1 MPRPIHLYR
10 PQRTAPEDLEK
21 IFTGRESLLDEILTQ
36 LQRWQPGRSRQHHL
50 IIGPRGIGKTAV
62 LRVLEHRVRSTDAG
76 SKWVTLFLAEDNYAL
91 TSVAD
96 LFVEALRI
104 LSVNESDG
112 QVEGAYQQVRHDDND
127 ERVLDKTLDAFRGFH
142 SRSGKNVLLMLENVN
157 RVFERQIRHRGEIR
171 LLRKLLMEEEWLL
184 FVCTSP
190 TFLSSVTKPEE
201 PLFEFFRLTPLAE
214 LSLQEQ
220 ETMLSRLADLEGNRH
235 FEDYLKKY
243 RSRLRALYHFTGG
256 NPRLS
261 IMLYKLVSH
270 QAITDVQSELDLL
283 LDDLTPFY
291 QDRMRDMSDQEG
303 KLLETMALL
312 PEGCTPKELAKEA
325 RMEAKTVRALI
336 SRLEHAGYLRREQ
349 RRLKKTIYIIPE
361 RFFRIWHQMNHSRVT
376 RGRLRYLLEF
386 FSTWY
391 ATRTARD
398 QVWSELTQ
406 EFERGGEA
414 GDDGRLD
421 DVMEYMAYV
430 AAVSEGSERYKREL
444 EQALH
449 AAALPGGEPL
459 EKCLARFD
467 AAYAQ
472 DGDYFLQKGYL
483 LANEMGRHAEAL
495 EAFQRSLEL
504 KRGTVEPVFNE
515 AVALDKLRHDSQ
527 ARVFYRRA
535 AILLAAEGEDVEDA
549 RLRGALLEVLRHD
562 HNRQRVRLAAY
573 LLGRVYGEPVWK
585 EIAMVLRQSSAS
597 WRKRYCATALGL
609 TRAAASLPVLIVCLG
624 DDAPDVRGSAATAL
638 GQIGTKETAQLL
650 IRALQDPEHN
660 VRGSAAT
667 ALGRMGAE
675 EAVQHVIGALQDPAA
690 DVRGSAATALG
701 RMGAKKAVQPLIDL
715 LADPDVINRGSA
727 ATALGRIGA
736 EEAVQHL
743 IDLLADPDPITRAS
757 AATALGQ
764 IGTEEAVQ
772 PLIDLMADPDA
783 ITRGSAAT
791 ALGRISLTH
800 TIPELESVFWLLIE
814 SLGRVPEDLLNALIE
829 SLLRSCLRSRNLE
842 LLEEILTGIS
852 RRLPDS
858 SVFCLPYKI
867 AAEYLKSGRNPA
879 VLERQHPEMRE
890 AAQLVI
896 EAFEEAA

>member
-36 LQRWQPGRSRQHHL
+36 LRQFQPGRSRQHHL

-62 LRVLEHRVRSTDAG
+62 LRVLEHRVRGTDAG
-76 SKWVTLFLAEDNYAL
+76 GKWVALFLAEDNYAL

-104 LSVNESDG
+104 LSVNESDRR
-112 QVEGAYQQVRHDDND
+112 VEETYQQVRHDDSND
-127 ERVLDKTLDAFRGFH
+127 RVLDKTLDAFRNFH
-142 SRSGKNVLLMLENVN
+142 SSSGKNVLLMLENVN

-190 TFLSSVTKPEE
+190 TFLSSVTEPEE

-220 ETMLSRLADLEGNRH
+220 ETMLSRLADLEGNRR

-312 PEGCTPKELAKEA
+312 PEGCTPSELAKEA

-336 SRLEHAGYLRREQ
+336 SRLVRAGYLRREQ

-391 ATRTARD
+391 ATRAERD

-406 EFERGGEA
+406 EFERGDEA

-421 DVMEYMAYV
+421 DVMQYRAYV
-430 AAVSEGSERYKREL
+430 AAVSEGGERYKREL
-444 EQALH
+444 EHALH
-449 AAALPGGEPL
+449 TAALPGGEPL
-459 EKCLARFD
+459 EKCLARLD

-495 EAFQRSLEL
+495 DAFQRSLEL
-504 KRGTVEPVFNE
+504 KRGTVEPVFNK
-515 AVALDKLRHDSQ
+515 AVALDKLGHDSQ

-535 AILLAAEGEDVEDA
+535 AALLAAEGEDVEDA

-562 HNRQRVRLAAY
+562 HDLQRVRLAAY
-573 LLGRVYGEPVWK
+573 LLGRVYEESAWK
-585 EIAMVLRQSSAS
+585 EIVVVLRESSSS
-597 WRKRYCATALGL
+597 WRKRRCATVLGF
-609 TRAAASLPVLIVCLG
+609 TRAAASLPELIVCLG
-624 DDAPDVRGSAATAL
+624 DDAPEV
-638 GQIGTKETAQLL
+638 
-650 IRALQDPEHN
+650 
-660 VRGSAAT
+660 
-667 ALGRMGAE
+667 
-675 EAVQHVIGALQDPAA
+675 
-690 DVRGSAATALG
+690 
-701 RMGAKKAVQPLIDL
+701 
-715 LADPDVINRGSA
+715 RGSA

-736 EEAVQHL
+736 KEAVQHL
-743 IDLLADPDPITRAS
+743 IGSL
-757 AATALGQ
+757 Q
-764 IGTEEAVQ
+764 
-772 PLIDLMADPDA
+772 DPDA

-791 ALGRISLTH
+791 ALGRIGAKEAVQHLLDSLQDPAAKVRGSATTALGRIGAEEAIQHLIDALPDPAADVRGSAATALGRIGAKEAVQHLIGSLQDPAPNVRGSAAAALGRISLTH
-800 TIPELESVFWLLIE
+800 TIPELGRVFWLLIE
-814 SLGRVPEDLLNALIE
+814 SLGQVPEDVLNVLIE
-829 SLLRSCLRSRNLE
+829 SLLRSCLRSRNLK
-842 LLEEILTGIS
+842 LLEEILTEIS